1 VPLVT
6 FIDVIEEY
14 PKNEVISIG
23 TSRFPSNAFGLCID
37 IFEKTELFSLQG

>member
-14 PKNEVISIG
+14 PKKEVISIG
-23 TSRFPSNAFGLCID
+23 TSPFPSNAFALCIE
-37 IFEKTELFSLQG
+37 IFGKTELYSLQD